1 MLKHQPSFT
10 LISNILFLIILLYSS
25 TCSISCMKLPQSKK
39 GTLLQLSKTKIKTKH
54 RQLKPELICDNL
66 FDSTDKIRKYIES
79 TLQQSQLNQSKY
91 HFMFFTNSFDA
102 CKNINTNFKSKLF
115 DVFANLLDFKFYCQS
130 SIFDETKIDKDETKV
145 QVVVIKN
152 GVVLENKKFPH
163 ITDEYIT
170 YILDRFDLNDK
181 IQSLLEQADQTL
193 HAFDV
198 NVDNNK
204 NKEQKKASFIQTTNK
219 RETTKAIVNEHIEEA
234 KGNRKENRLT
244 RFIIA
249 LFLMIIFSLAIF
261 FIVKYSIDWATS
273 SRRELNQLK
282 EKKLREVTDLLL
294 NKEFLKDD
302 FDN

>member
-10 LISNILFLIILLYSS
+10 LISNILFLIVLLYSS

-39 GTLLQLSKTKIKTKH
+39 GTFLQLSKAKLKTRH
-54 RQLKPELICDNL
+54 RQLRPELMCDSL
-66 FDSTDKIRKYIES
+66 FESMDTIRSHIEA
-79 TLQQSQLNQSKY
+79 TIQQSQSNQSKY
-91 HFMFFTNSFDA
+91 HFMFFTTSFDA
-102 CKNINTNFKSKLF
+102 FKNINTSFKSKLF
-115 DVFANLLDFKFYCQS
+115 DVFANLLDFKFYCKS
-130 SIFDETKIDKDETKV
+130 SISDEANSETKV
-145 QVVVIKN
+145 QVVVVKN
-152 GVVLENKKFPH
+152 GVVLENKKLPQ
-163 ITDEYIT
+163 ITDEYIS
-170 YILDRFDLNDK
+170 YILDRFELNDK
-181 IQSLLEQADQTL
+181 IQLLLDQAHQTL
-193 HAFDV
+193 HAFGAT
-198 NVDNNK
+198 NN
-204 NKEQKKASFIQTTNK
+204 NNQQQQQNKASFIQKSHK
-219 RETTKAIVNEHIEEA
+219 RQTTKAIVNEHIEDER
-234 KGNRKENRLT
+234 GNRKENRLT

>member
-25 TCSISCMKLPQSKK
+25 TCSISCMKLPHSKK
-39 GTLLQLSKTKIKTKH
+39 GTLLQLSKAKLKTKH

-66 FDSTDKIRKYIES
+66 FDSTDKIRNYIES
-79 TLQQSQLNQSKY
+79 TIQQSQLNQSKY

-102 CKNINTNFKSKLF
+102 FKNINTNFKSKLF

-130 SIFDETKIDKDETKV
+130 SIFDETNSDKDETKV

-152 GVVLENKKFPH
+152 GVVLENKKFPQ
-163 ITDEYIT
+163 ITDEYIS
-170 YILDRFDLNDK
+170 YVLDRFDLNDK
-181 IQSLLEQADQTL
+181 IQLLLDQADQTL

-198 NVDNNK
+198 NNNK
-204 NKEQKKASFIQTTNK
+204 QQQKKASFIQKTHK
-219 RETTKAIVNEHIEEA
+219 RETTKAIVNEHIEEE